1 MAKKFSHQFW
11 RVLSCHLQ
19 DQLSFGSPS
28 VRVQASEPALMRVS
42 PVRMY
47 RKRISEAGTLLYQA
61 LAYGLSHGAGDVRVC
76 RVFGAHQNCEH
87 INHLGSIACSC
98 ASGRTVQ
105 VCDVNVVL
113 AAHGRPTL

>member
-1 MAKKFSHQFW
+1 M
-11 RVLSCHLQ
+11 
-19 DQLSFGSPS
+19 
-28 VRVQASEPALMRVS
+28 RVQASEPALMRVS

-47 RKRISEAGTLLYQA
+47 RKRICEAGTLLYQA
-61 LAYGLSHGAGDVRVC
+61 LAYGLSHGAGDMRVC
-76 RVFGAHQNCEH
+76 RVFRARQNCEH
-87 INHLGSIACSC
+87 INHLGSVACSC